1 MKILNKSNLVPFLE
15 GLGPEFEVVAP
26 LYEGQ
31 DILFGDLGSS
41 PLATDFIGKP
51 RLSPKK
57 YLFPQRERL
66 FTFNVCLES
75 IEIEAHFNE
84 TKRVIWGVRPCDLYG
99 LKFLDLVYLKDYIDP
114 YYQAR
119 RANTLLLGL
128 NCNEAEE
135 SCFCSSLGTGPFAKE
150 AFDLLFTDL
159 GDVFLVEIGSR
170 AGEKLIEK
178 GANLFTN
185 ATTLK
190 QVQGKLLEEKSKKT
204 FKTSIDLEKI
214 KAKIA
219 AASGNPIW
227 AEEAVKCIL
236 CGGCNWV
243 CPTCQCFNVED
254 IKAGHKTQRVRYWDS
269 CQLGGFTQM
278 AAMNSRAT
286 QAERLRQRIY
296 HKFSYNPD
304 KYGGKIGCTGCGRCI
319 DVCPVGIDIT
329 DILWRVANE

>member
-1 MKILNKSNLVPFLE
+1 MKILNKTNLAPLLE
-15 GLGPEFEVVAP
+15 RLRPEFEVVTP
-26 LYEGQ
+26 LYEGH
-31 DILFGDLGSS
+31 DILFGDLESS
-41 PLATDFIGKP
+41 KLATNFIGKP
-51 RLSPKK
+51 RLSPKE

-66 FTFNVCLES
+66 FTFKENGSV
-75 IEIEAHFNE
+75 EIEAHFNE
-84 TKRVIWGVRPCDLYG
+84 AKRVIWGVRPCDLYG
-99 LKFLDLVYLKDYIDP
+99 LKFLDLVYLTDYIDP

-159 GDVFLVEIGSR
+159 GDVFLVEIGSK

-178 GANLFTN
+178 GTNLFTS
-185 ATTLK
+185 ATSK
-190 QVQGKLLEEKSKKT
+190 DREKAKLLEGKAKKT
-204 FKTSIDLEKI
+204 FKTSVDLEKV

-219 AASGNPIW
+219 AASDNPIW
-227 AEEAVKCIL
+227 AEEADKCIL

-243 CPTCQCFNVED
+243 CPTCHCFNVED
-254 IKAGHKTQRVRYWDS
+254 IKAGRETQRIRYWDS
-269 CQLGGFTQM
+269 CQLAGFTQM
-278 AAMNSRAT
+278 ATYNSRAA

-304 KYGGKIGCTGCGRCI
+304 RYNGQIGCTGCGRCI
-319 DVCPVGIDIT
+319 DVCPAGIDIT
-329 DILWRVANE
+329 YILQRVANE

>member
-1 MKILNKSNLVPFLE
+1 MKILAKTKLNQFLAE
-15 GLGPEFEVVAP
+15 LTSSHEVIAP
-26 LYEGQ
+26 LHEGE
-31 DILFGDLGSS
+31 DILFGDLDPSK
-41 PLATDFIGKP
+41 LASDFVGKT
-51 RLSPKK
+51 RLSPKE

-66 FTFNVCLES
+66 FTFKENGS
-75 IEIEAHFNE
+75 IEIEAYLNE
-84 TKRVIWGVRPCDLYG
+84 KRRVIWGIRPCDLYG
-99 LKFLDLVYLKDYIDP
+99 IKILDTVYLSDYIDP

-119 RANTLLLGL
+119 RANTILLGL
-128 NCNEAEE
+128 NCNKAEE
-135 SCFCSSLGTGPFAKE
+135 SCFCNSLGTGPFAKE

-159 GDVFLVEIGSR
+159 GTVFLVEIGSK

-185 ATTLK
+185 ATSK
-190 QVQGKLLEEKSKKT
+190 DRGKAKLLEEESKKT
-204 FKTSIDLEKI
+204 FKTSIELEKI

-219 AASGNPIW
+219 AASANPVW
-227 AEEAVKCIL
+227 AQEAGKCIL

-243 CPTCQCFNVED
+243 CPTCHCFNVED

-278 AAMNSRAT
+278 AAYNSRAT

-304 KYGGKIGCTGCGRCI
+304 KYDGQIGCTGCGRCI
-319 DVCPVGIDIT
+319 DVCPAGIDIT
-329 DILWRVANE
+329 YILRRVANA